1 MYMTLTRLGRALRP
15 ASRRPKFPL
24 AIAHDYLTQR
34 GGAERVVLALH
45 RAFPEAPIYTTLYDP
60 DSTFPEFRD
69 AHIVTSP
76 LNRIAAFRKNHRLA
90 LPFLPLAAGLLRV
103 PAETTVVS
111 SSGWAHGFDIA
122 GQSLVYCHSPARWLY
137 LGDQYL
143 GSNASGG
150 LLATILA
157 SLRPS
162 LTRWD
167 RWSVRQRSQRYV
179 ANSTVV
185 RRRIAAVYGLDA
197 PIVFPPH
204 SVDRHAPQSP
214 IDGVRWESGTYF
226 LVVSRLL
233 PYKNVHHTIEA
244 VRGTSHR
251 LLVIGAGP
259 LARTLRDKAPV
270 NVRVV
275 GGLADEQM
283 RWAYENCAAV
293 LAVSYEDFGITPLEG
308 AAFGKP
314 TIALRAGGFLDTIR
328 PGRTGAFIEKPRASD
343 IRDALDAFRPTDY
356 DAEEIRTHAE
366 EFAHDRFEREITV
379 HLARLIEGKD
389 PVSSDEGEE

>member
-1 MYMTLTRLGRALRP
+1 MYTTLTRIGRALRSSS
-15 ASRRPKFPL
+15 SRPTIPL

-60 DSTFPEFRD
+60 DSTYPEFRD
-69 AHIVTSP
+69 ARIITSP
-76 LNRIAAFRKNHRLA
+76 LNRIPVLRQRHRWA

-122 GQSLVYCHSPARWLY
+122 GRSLVYCHSPARWLY
-137 LGDQYL
+137 LSDQYL
-143 GSNASGG
+143 GDKASGG
-150 LLATILA
+150 ITAAVLAA
-157 SLRPS
+157 LRPS
-162 LTRWD
+162 LMRWD
-167 RWSVRQRSQRYV
+167 RWSVGQRSQPYI

-185 RRRIAAVYGLDA
+185 RRRIAAVYGVDA

-214 IDGVRWESGTYF
+214 IDGVRWASGTYF

-233 PYKNVHHTIEA
+233 PYKNVHHAIEA

-275 GGLADEQM
+275 GGLDDAQM

-314 TIALRAGGFLDTIR
+314 TIALQAGGFLDTIR
-328 PGRTGAFIEKPRASD
+328 PGRTGAFIDNPRAED
-343 IRDALDAFRPTDY
+343 IRDALDAFQPTDY

-366 EFAHDRFEREITV
+366 GFAHERFVREIKG
-379 HLARLIEGKD
+379 HLARLADGA
-389 PVSSDEGEE
+389 GEE